1 MEKRFILRSLLWLRW
16 LVLGLLSVLVL
27 LGLVLYFAANSP
39 RVIKKAADIYAKD
52 YNVSYDDITGSALK
66 GIKVDNLRF
75 KGRSLAKKLQLKW
88 NPNDLVRKKISIKTL
103 QLQEANVD
111 VIQSLID
118 SFAGEENATADQGDE
133 GTANFD
139 VTAKNVD
146 ITLAPFVMQ
155 NIDVSQA
162 GVKVDALAYSEDSL
176 FVDSAVL
183 DVETNLTH
191 ISLVGSMKKQHLKLE
206 KLNLDDVNVSALLSM
221 FTQDDNATNQSTG
234 NQTQKQQSKNPFLP
248 KMVSIDKL
256 TTNLLPFT
264 YEPVKMKQVVLNAS
278 SLKYDVQNNMVEEV
292 QLDLNGT
299 TNLSNLSYKGYIEHN
314 HLIGKIHLKPNN
326 RLYELYGLP
335 LRKEAIANIIV
346 DFNAST
352 EGLVADVK
360 AKGTNILK
368 SKKGE
373 FNIDVDAFVSH
384 VSYDFNT
391 THLLADSEATVTT
404 PYAKDI
410 VVTNHF
416 VMDKNIS
423 YSGDAKVAKLS
434 GFDKKLVKPLEHIEL
449 VYKGND
455 KKLDAALKSDALKA
469 SFETKDFKTAQVHLE
484 SIKTLRL
491 NEIITLPEELK
502 DTEVNIVADA
512 PLDFAHYD
520 KIDAK
525 VKLSS
530 NVINMDA
537 VVAYGKEIG
546 LKGTMSLPKD
556 SLLKAYS
563 EDVKWKALSPLDASV
578 QLGKERVDVTLNS
591 KVLNAA
597 VKYGPKEGSLNGKIN
612 LAGVTANVSGK
623 TKGTLKVQTK
633 ITSLSALRKD
643 ISQFYT
649 LEALPPIEGNID
661 VALSI
666 EKLKSADLTLS
677 SSKLIYKADKKT
689 KHIIKDVKVVA
700 SMDSSSVIL
709 KSYKGTFKAQKYFS
723 TRPARITIGD
733 TIEVSNLWIN
743 DELKVDGDYRL
754 KTKQGK
760 FVADAKKFRIKD
772 KIADLETNIHLTAQ
786 LDGNNT
792 TIEGKVILLKG
803 KVTPEDIASRTFPSD
818 SDIIILQDMKN
829 NKKNPFMEN
838 LTLLL
843 RVESKEALH
852 LKQGP
857 MNIQLKPD
865 FTITKEK
872 GGPLLYLGSIELLK
886 GGTYIFQK
894 KRFVL
899 AKSYLYFTG
908 DVNKPILDIK
918 AKHKTL
924 DYLVTIAV
932 TGIPAAP
939 NINFSSSP
947 SLSREQIL
955 SLILFDSVAGGDT
968 NSGEDMMKMMGGA
981 MAKSA
986 LSDAGVKVDH
996 LAFGEGNSIEVGKKL
1011 TNKVTVIYI
1020 NGDIP
1025 SVRLKYQHT
1034 PRTES
1039 VIEVNEESQSY
1050 DIIYKRDF

>member
-1 MEKRFILRSLLWLRW
+1 MLRSLLWLRW
-16 LVLGLLSVLVL
+16 LVLGLLSLLVL
-27 LGLVLYFAANSP
+27 LGLVVYFAANSP

-52 YNVSYDDITGSALK
+52 YNISYDDIKGNALK
-66 GIKVDNLRF
+66 GIEVDNLRF
-75 KGRSLAKKLQLKW
+75 KDRSLAKRLQLKW
-88 NPNDLVRKKISIKTL
+88 NPNDLVRKKISIKSL
-103 QLQEANVD
+103 HIQEANVD

-118 SFAGEENATADQGDE
+118 SFAGEENATTDKSDE
-133 GTANFD
+133 GSTNFG
-139 VTAKNVD
+139 VNAKNVD
-146 ITLAPFVMQ
+146 ITLAPFVTH
-155 NIDVSQA
+155 NIAVSKA
-162 GVKVDALAYSEDSL
+162 GVKVDALAYSKDSL
-176 FVDSAVL
+176 LVDGAVL
-183 DVETNLTH
+183 DVDTNLTD
-191 ISLVGSMKKQHLKLE
+191 ISLAGSMKKQHLKLE
-206 KLNLDDVNVSALLSM
+206 KLNMDDVNVSALLAM
-221 FTQDDNATNQSTG
+221 FKPDDNATDQSTG
-234 NQTQKQQSKNPFLP
+234 NQTPKQQSENPLLP
-248 KMVSIDKL
+248 KIVSIEKFK
-256 TTNLLPFT
+256 TNLLPFT
-264 YEPVKMKQVVLNAS
+264 YKPLKMKQVVLNAS

-299 TNLSNLSYKGYIEHN
+299 TNLSNLSYKGSIDHN
-314 HLIGKIHLKPNN
+314 HLIGEIHLKPNN
-326 RLYELYGLP
+326 RLYELYGVP

-384 VSYDFNT
+384 VNYDFNT

-410 VVTNHF
+410 AVTNHF

-434 GFDKKLVKPLEHIEL
+434 GFDEKLVKPLEHIEL

-491 NEIITLPEELK
+491 NEIITLPEALK

-512 PLDFAHYD
+512 PLNFAHYD
-520 KIDAK
+520 KINAN

-530 NVINMDA
+530 NVANMDA

-546 LKGTMSLPKD
+546 LKGIMTLPKD
-556 SLLKAYS
+556 SLVKAYS
-563 EDVKWKALSPLDASV
+563 KDVKWEALSPLDASV
-578 QLGKERVDVTLNS
+578 QLGKERLDVTLKS
-591 KVLNAA
+591 KALNAD
-597 VKYGPKEGSLNGKIN
+597 VKYGLKEGSLNGKIN
-612 LAGVTANVSGK
+612 LAGVTAKVSGK
-623 TKGTLKVQTK
+623 TKGTLKVHTK

-643 ISQFYT
+643 ISQLYT
-649 LEALPPIEGNID
+649 LKALPPIEGNID
-661 VALSI
+661 VTLSI

-677 SSKLIYKADKKT
+677 SSRLIYKADKKT

-723 TRPARITIGD
+723 TRPARIAIGD

-743 DELKVDGDYRL
+743 DALKVDGNYRL

-760 FVADAKKFRIKD
+760 FIADAKKFHIKD
-772 KIADLETNIHLTAQ
+772 KIADLQTNIHLTAE

-829 NKKNPFMEN
+829 HKKSPFMEN

-843 RVESKEALH
+843 KVESKEALR

-857 MNIQLKPD
+857 MNIRLKPD
-865 FTITKEK
+865 LTITKDK
-872 GGPLLYLGSIELLK
+872 GGPLSYLGSIELLK
-886 GGTYIFQK
+886 GGTYIFQE

-899 AKSYLYFTG
+899 AKSFIYFTG
-908 DVNKPILDIK
+908 DVNKPLLDIK
-918 AKHKTL
+918 AKYKAL

-947 SLSREQIL
+947 SLSREEIL

-968 NSGEDMMKMMGGA
+968 HSGEDMMKMMGGA

-986 LSDAGVKVDH
+986 LADAGVKVDH
-996 LAFGEGNSIEVGKKL
+996 LAFGAGNSIEVGKKL
-1011 TNKVTVIYI
+1011 TNNIMVIYV
-1020 NGDIP
+1020 NGDVP
-1025 SVRLKYQHT
+1025 SVKLQYQHS